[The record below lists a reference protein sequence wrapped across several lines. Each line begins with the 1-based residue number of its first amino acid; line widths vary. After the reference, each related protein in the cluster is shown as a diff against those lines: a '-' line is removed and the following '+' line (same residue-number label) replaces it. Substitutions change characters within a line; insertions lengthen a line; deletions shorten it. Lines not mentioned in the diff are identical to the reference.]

1 MQPALASELG
11 PVVEA
16 VRFSS
21 DDAFVF
27 AGLPSTPLGPIPPA
41 NTQDSGLPP
50 LLAQL
55 QTFLY
60 GYAYCRRFTGVG
72 DQTPPPAVPADGFS
86 AGLSRANSTQERWD
100 AGWQIAHQLPSG
112 QFLAQKH
119 GLYRAVWP
127 GEFMN
132 VEGYGRAPQQGA
144 NVSLYFPRESRT
156 LQPGFYFVFGDTPS
170 DQMDDYAVVRFYWHV
185 SAAGAAGL
193 ITALTQQIN
202 RFQVPFRFK
211 TLDQAQSY
219 FRRDAAVL
227 YVSRRYYRAAAEAV
241 AAIHSAVRPLLGQ
254 DAPLFSRQLAP
265 GLGFAED
272 PGNQESF
279 GMARCR
285 VLAQGIWNAY
295 KSGASTPEQRLGI
308 VLREFET
315 NGVSVE
321 RPYLNPGSEDRYP
334 FP

>member
-1 MQPALASELG
+1 MPTPLAAELA
-11 PVVEA
+11 PVIEA
-16 VRFSS
+16 VSFSS

-27 AGLPSTPLGPIPPA
+27 AGLPSNPLSPLPPA
-41 NTQDSGLPP
+41 TAQDSGLPP

-60 GYAYCRRFTGVG
+60 GYAYCRRFTGSV
-72 DQTPPPAVPADGFS
+72 DTTPPAAAPPDGFS
-86 AGLSRANSTQERWD
+86 AELSRANATQERWD
-100 AGWQIAHQLPSG
+100 PGWLIAHQLPSG

-119 GLYRAVWP
+119 GIYRAVWP

-132 VEGYGRAPQQGA
+132 VDGYGRAPQQGA
-144 NVSLYFPRESRT
+144 NISLYFPRESRT

-185 SAAGAAGL
+185 SAAGAPDLVA
-193 ITALTQQIN
+193 ALTHQLN

-211 TLDQAQSY
+211 TLDSPQSY
-219 FRRDAAVL
+219 IRRDAAIL
-227 YVSRRYYRAAAEAV
+227 YVARRYYHAAAEAV
-241 AAIHSAVRPLLGQ
+241 AAVHRAVRAHLGE
-254 DAPLFSRQLAP
+254 DAPLFARQLAP

-285 VLAQGIWNAY
+285 ILAQGIWNAH
-295 KSGASTPEQRLGI
+295 KTGVSTPEERLAI
-308 VLREFET
+308 VLREFE
-315 NGVSVE
+315 NHGVSPE

-334 FP
+334 FS